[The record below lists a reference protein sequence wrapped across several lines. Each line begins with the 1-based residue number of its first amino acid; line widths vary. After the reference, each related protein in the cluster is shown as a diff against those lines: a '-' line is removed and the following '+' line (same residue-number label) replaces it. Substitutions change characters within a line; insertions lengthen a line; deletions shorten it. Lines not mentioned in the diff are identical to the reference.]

1 MVLALF
7 ESLGGSELFIVGV
20 AALLVFG
27 KRLPEVAAQTGK
39 QIAKLR
45 HGLDKSWKDTGLE
58 KEIADIKQVLPD
70 VAPSELA
77 RTASRRFQQR
87 LADKARREGLDPA
100 AQFEQEPESAT
111 ELNSDIPGEDAEGVP
126 QSPGMLASPGMLVTP
141 TVTPTVTPAP
151 DKPTT

>member
-27 KRLPEVAAQTGK
+27 KRLPEVAAQAGK

-100 AQFEQEPESAT
+100 AQFEQDAEAETAQD
-111 ELNSDIPGEDAEGVP
+111 LRSDIPGEDAAGVP
-126 QSPGMLASPGMLVTP
+126 PSPGMLVTP
-141 TVTPTVTPAP
+141 TVPSAP

>member
-100 AQFEQEPESAT
+100 AQFEQDAEPETAQD
-111 ELNSDIPGEDAEGVP
+111 LRSDIPGEDAAGVP
-126 QSPGMLASPGMLVTP
+126 SSPGMLVTP
-141 TVTPTVTPAP
+141 TVPPAP

>member
-100 AQFEQEPESAT
+100 AQFEQEAEPAPETRSD
-111 ELNSDIPGEDAEGVP
+111 LSSDIPGEDADGVP
-126 QSPGMLASPGMLVTP
+126 PSPGMLVTP
-141 TVTPTVTPAP
+141 TVPPAP